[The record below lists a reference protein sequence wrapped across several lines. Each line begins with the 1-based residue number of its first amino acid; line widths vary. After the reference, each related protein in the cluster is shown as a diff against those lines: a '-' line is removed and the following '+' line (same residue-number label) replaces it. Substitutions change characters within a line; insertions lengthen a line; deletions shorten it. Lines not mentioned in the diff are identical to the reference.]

1 MELFFISVTVL
12 VILALMF
19 LLRSVAHSIR
29 SDISELQENY
39 QELDTIKKQ
48 INATDLQEVYK

>member
-1 MELFFISVTVL
+1 MELFFISAMVL

-19 LLRSVAHSIR
+19 LLRSVARSIK
-29 SDISELQENY
+29 SDISELQVNY

>member
-19 LLRSVAHSIR
+19 LLRSVARSIK
-29 SDISELQENY
+29 SDISELQESF

>member
-19 LLRSVAHSIR
+19 LLRSVARSIK